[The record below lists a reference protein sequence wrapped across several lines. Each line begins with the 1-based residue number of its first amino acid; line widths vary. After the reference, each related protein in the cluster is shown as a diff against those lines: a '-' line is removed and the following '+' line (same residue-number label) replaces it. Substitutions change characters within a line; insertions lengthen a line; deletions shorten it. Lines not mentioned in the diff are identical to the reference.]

1 MKLTTGALA
10 VLTVFGTVTAQQPL
24 RDPIGTGPPLELVHL
39 YFDEWPTGVAVS
51 SSGRIFSCYPL
62 GLDATNTR
70 YQVAELGSN
79 NTETPFPNTQINT
92 PPGGAV
98 DYSKNPPQSKGL
110 SNYFISVQSVV
121 VDPKDRLWVL
131 DTGRAL
137 LSNGTLTTSNP
148 GGPKLVGIDLAN
160 NSIFQTI
167 LFPPNVAFPD
177 SYPNDVRFDLRP
189 SVTSSGQGI
198 AYLTDSSSEGRN
210 GIIVVDL
217 GTGESWRHLNNV
229 PQVRPEPGF
238 YANVWG
244 ESVYMNPGNG
254 MPVSRLAFGAD
265 GITLSNDGETLYF
278 SVVSGRHLYG
288 VPTAR
293 LRDRGLSSEL
303 FATGSVMDLGQKGV
317 SDGLESDSNG
327 IVYAGSVET
336 DSIVTFNPQNGT
348 VQTYVRDPRIEW
360 TDTFSVSGNYLYFT
374 ENQLFR
380 GPSQQGGVDRRVK
393 PYALYRVPL
402 LNNATKISLG

>member
-1 MKLTTGALA
+1 MKLALA
-10 VLTVFGTVTAQQPL
+10 VLAVFGAVTSQQPS
-24 RDPIGTGPPLELVHL
+24 RDQVGTGPPLELVHL

-62 GLDATNTR
+62 GLDSTNTR

-79 NTETPFPNTQINT
+79 STENPFPSAQINS

-98 DYSKNPPQSKGL
+98 DYSTNPPQSKGL

-148 GGPKLVGIDLAN
+148 GGPKLVGIDLTN
-160 NSIFQTI
+160 NTIFQTI
-167 LFPPNVAFPD
+167 NFPPTVAFPD
-177 SYPNDVRFDLRP
+177 SYPNDVRLDLRA

-198 AYLTDSSSEGRN
+198 AYVTDSSSEGRN

-217 GTGESWRHLNNV
+217 GTGESWRHLNNI

-265 GITLSNDGETLYF
+265 GLTLSNDGETLYF
-278 SVVSGRHLYG
+278 SVVSGRHLYS

-293 LRDRGLSSEL
+293 LRDRSVSSEL

-336 DSIVTFNPQNGT
+336 DSIVTFDPQNGT
-348 VQTYVRDPRIEW
+348 VQTYVRDPRIDW

-380 GPSQQGGVDRRVK
+380 GPAQKGGVDRRVK

-402 LNNATKISLG
+402 LNNASKISLV

>member
-1 MKLTTGALA
+1 M
-10 VLTVFGTVTAQQPL
+10 
-24 RDPIGTGPPLELVHL
+24 
-39 YFDEWPTGVAVS
+39 AVS
-51 SSGRIFSCYPL
+51 SSGRIFSNYPL
-62 GLDATNTR
+62 GLDYTNTR

-79 NTETPFPNTQINT
+79 NTETPYPSAQINS
-92 PPGGAV
+92 PPGGAI
-98 DYSKNPPQSKGL
+98 DYSTNPPQAKGL
-110 SNYFISVQSVV
+110 SNYFIGVQSVV

-131 DTGRAL
+131 DTGRAQ
-137 LSNGTLTTSNP
+137 LSNGTLTTSKP
-148 GGPKLVGIDLAN
+148 GGPKLVGIDLASN
-160 NSIFQTI
+160 AVFQTI
-167 LFPPNVAFPD
+167 LLPPTVAYAD

-189 SVTSSGQGI
+189 SATASGQGV
-198 AYLTDSSSEGRN
+198 AYITDSSSEGRN
-210 GIIVVDL
+210 GIIIVDL
-217 GTGESWRHLNNV
+217 GSGESWRHLNNI

-238 YANVWG
+238 YVNVWG

-254 MPVSRLAFGAD
+254 MPVSNLAFGAD

-303 FATGSVMDLGQKGV
+303 FATASVMDLGQKGV

-336 DSIVTFNPQNGT
+336 DSIVYFNPQNGT
-348 VQTYVRDPRIEW
+348 VQTYVRDPRIDW

-374 ENQLFR
+374 ENQLWR
-380 GPSQQGGVDRRVK
+380 GPTQQSGVDRRVK

-402 LNNATKISLG
+402 LNNATKISLV

>member
-1 MKLTTGALA
+1 
-10 VLTVFGTVTAQQPL
+10 
-24 RDPIGTGPPLELVHL
+24 
-39 YFDEWPTGVAVS
+39 
-51 SSGRIFSCYPL
+51 
-62 GLDATNTR
+62 
-70 YQVAELGSN
+70 
-79 NTETPFPNTQINT
+79 
-92 PPGGAV
+92 
-98 DYSKNPPQSKGL
+98 
-110 SNYFISVQSVV
+110 
-121 VDPKDRLWVL
+121 
-131 DTGRAL
+131 L

-148 GGPKLVGIDLAN
+148 GGPKLVGIDLN
-160 NSIFQTI
+160 NNTIFQTI
-167 LFPPNVAFPD
+167 LFPPTVAFPD
-177 SYPNDVRFDLRP
+177 SYPNDVRFDLRS

-198 AYLTDSSSEGRN
+198 AYITDSSSEGRN

-217 GTGESWRHLNNV
+217 GTGESWRHLNNI

-278 SVVSGRHLYG
+278 SVVSGRHLYS

-293 LRDRGLSSEL
+293 LRDRSLSSEL

-336 DSIVTFNPQNGT
+336 NSIVTFNPQNGT
-348 VQTYVRDPRIEW
+348 VQTYVRDPSIDW

-402 LNNATKISLG
+402 LNNATKISLV